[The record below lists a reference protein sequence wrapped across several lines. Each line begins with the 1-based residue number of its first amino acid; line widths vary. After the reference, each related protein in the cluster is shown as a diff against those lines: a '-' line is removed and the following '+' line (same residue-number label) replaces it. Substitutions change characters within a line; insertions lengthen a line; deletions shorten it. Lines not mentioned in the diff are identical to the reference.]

1 MAYKPRMRRRRAD
14 KIAAQREAAQFVE
27 AVEQQAVE
35 QQDSETVETVEIGTN
50 ETEEVESQVSW
61 DELADIRA
69 DDLIDVPPV
78 PEVITEAE
86 QQWPPKQHPRDE
98 TGVTTKEADILTQR
112 AIRHGWIHAPFLTHV
127 PKSELEQ
134 IPHEERT
141 LEHKAVLS
149 VHEALDA
156 PSIKMKG
163 RGATTAVLMVR
174 ANIAANQTKQANETT
189 VNVGIVNAGTPAV
202 QQDPAYVEWLR
213 EKSLGDGY
221 SPSVGKER
229 FAAKVLGTGSPAG
242 A

>member
-14 KIAAQREAAQFVE
+14 KIAAQREAAGSVE
-27 AVEQQAVE
+27 TVETVEQQAVE
-35 QQDSETVETVEIGTN
+35 QQDSETVETEG
-50 ETEEVESQVSW
+50 VESQVSW

-112 AIRHGWIHAPFLTHV
+112 AIRHGWIHAPFMTHV

-134 IPHEERT
+134 IPEEERS

-149 VHEALDA
+149 VHDALDF
-156 PSIKMKG
+156 PSFKVRDRAAK
-163 RGATTAVLMVR
+163 TAVLMVN
-174 ANIAANQTKQANETT
+174 ANTSANKTNSQTTNIT
-189 VNVGIVNAGTPAV
+189 VNNDNKSVVITPRKRV
-202 QQDPAYVEWLR
+202 RIPDNGRNENVIISEQ
-213 EKSLGDGY
+213 SN
-221 SPSVGKER
+221 
-229 FAAKVLGTGSPAG
+229 
-242 A
+242 